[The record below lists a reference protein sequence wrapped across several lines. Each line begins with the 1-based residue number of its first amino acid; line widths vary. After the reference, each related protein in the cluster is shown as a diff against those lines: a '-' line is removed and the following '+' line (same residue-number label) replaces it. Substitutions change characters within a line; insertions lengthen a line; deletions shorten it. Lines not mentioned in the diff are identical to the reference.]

1 MVVVRLPRYHGL
13 LDATRRVKE
22 VQVTAVQ
29 LLRVL
34 GRRWYVLVLVAA
46 ITVVAIQSAQR
57 VPGVYWTQV
66 DVVFLPPKS
75 ANALEDQNTSIVQ
88 FVAVIERE
96 FNGTSDTSRSASS
109 SGTLYGEGVRSGWQ
123 VSFPNNGGQWQNNFN
138 RPSLSIEVVDSTPR
152 KVAEVATS
160 LSTQVGRLVEQRQ
173 KRIGIAPENY
183 VTTIDSPSPAV
194 VRYIQGSVARAGI
207 ALAAL
212 GAVVGVLAAAL
223 LDRVVLSARERAR
236 RRTRIRNVR
245 ARSRSEPTVPV

>member
-1 MVVVRLPRYHGL
+1 M
-13 LDATRRVKE
+13 
-22 VQVTAVQ
+22 TAIQ

-34 GRRWYVLVLVAA
+34 GRRWYVLVIVAA
-46 ITVVAIQSAQR
+46 ITVFAIFAAQR

-96 FNGTSDTSRSASS
+96 FNGIRNDSRSASS

-138 RPSLSIEVVDSTPR
+138 RPALSIEVVDASPT
-152 KVAEVATS
+152 KVAAVAAS
-160 LSTQVGRLVEQRQ
+160 LSKRVSSLVEQRQ
-173 KRIGIAPENY
+173 DRTGIAPENF
-183 VTTIDSPSPAV
+183 VTTIDSPSPPV
-194 VRYIQGSVARAGI
+194 VRFIRGSDARASI

-212 GAVVGVLAAAL
+212 GAVVGVLSAAL
-223 LDRVVLSARERAR
+223 LDRVMAAARSRPR
-236 RRTRIRNVR
+236 RRLRIGPAR
-245 ARSRSEPTVPV
+245 ARSGREPSIPA